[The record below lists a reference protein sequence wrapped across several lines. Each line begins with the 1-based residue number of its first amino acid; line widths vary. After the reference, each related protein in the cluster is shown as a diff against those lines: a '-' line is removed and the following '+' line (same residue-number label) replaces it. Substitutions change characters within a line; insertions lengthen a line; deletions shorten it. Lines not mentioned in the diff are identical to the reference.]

1 MIEWIENHEAAV
13 GFDIFALWRKMKRLI
28 DGGIELKRPPVE
40 AGNAVSMMSIHAA
53 KGLEW
58 PIVVIPDLG
67 ANPRTDQRQ
76 VLFDSQFGVALKP
89 NRDLV
94 ETDAP
99 GNDVLPI
106 LYAWLE
112 LRQKALEDQERQRL
126 LYVGLT
132 RARDAVI
139 LSSAD
144 EKGGLFDHLLPGL
157 LRAGIEP
164 ELVPCFNGDQF
175 AFTSASDT
183 TPIPL

>member
-1 MIEWIENHEAAV
+1 
-13 GFDIFALWRKMKRLI
+13 
-28 DGGIELKRPPVE
+28 
-40 AGNAVSMMSIHAA
+40 MMTIHAA

-67 ANPRTDQRQ
+67 ANLRTDQRQ
-76 VLFDSQFGVALKP
+76 VLFDAQFGVALKP
-89 NRDLV
+89 DRDLA

-99 GNDVLPI
+99 ESDALPI

-164 ELVPCFNGDQF
+164 ELIPCFDGVNSRSTQRR
-175 AFTSASDT
+175 
-183 TPIPL
+183 IRHR